1 MTAKIIALEE
11 NNSWSITLF
20 PLGKHP
26 IGCKWIYKI
35 KYKLNGSI
43 EQYNVRLV
51 AKGYTQRKGL
61 DYLKNFSF
69 VAKMVTV

>member
-20 PLGKHP
+20 PLGKYP
-26 IGCKWIYKI
+26 IGCKWINKI

-43 EQYNVRLV
+43 EQYNVILV
-51 AKGYTQRKGL
+51 AKCYTQ
-61 DYLKNFSF
+61 
-69 VAKMVTV
+69 